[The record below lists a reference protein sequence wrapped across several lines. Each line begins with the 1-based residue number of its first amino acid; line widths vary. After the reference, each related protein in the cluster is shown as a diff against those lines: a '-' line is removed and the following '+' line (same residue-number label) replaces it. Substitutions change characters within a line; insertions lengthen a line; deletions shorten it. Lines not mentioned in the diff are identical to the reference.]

1 MTGWVVHR
9 EDVLVRMQTMLPEID
24 ENELLLKKV
33 LPKIFDGKIIERSI
47 QKQINRAVPKDKKM

>member
-1 MTGWVVHR
+1 
-9 EDVLVRMQTMLPEID
+9 MQTMLPEID